1 MVERGYP
8 KLTIQLFERSNHV
21 HTHTHTH
28 TQFLVLASGVLVI
41 IAEMTTP

>member
-21 HTHTHTH
+21 HTLTHTP
-28 TQFLVLASGVLVI
+28 FLVLASGVLVI